1 MRALIVIIWR
11 CFSCG
16 RGKKLLPWQQRPCPH
31 PLTNDPSRIRS
42 EPPLNPHNS
51 IFQSSIEQELK
62 VGSKIRSKMLR
73 TMLDPSRH
81 GNSAPLGGQCGSLP
95 LKMLSKC
102 CSNAVQMLSEWN
114 CSNGK
119 AKEQEKVVAYQS
131 ASSAGGLSPLTLTWS
146 RLHWPLALSYFSFWL
161 PRICWELL
169 STPFPPPPPLLPPTS
184 QYQRNAPEP
193 LWMLKGERH
202 DDISVACTNWRRAC
216 WLHQS
221 RDVRIRSHVVTTCQS
236 RLDPLQ
242 LIFGRVCLCRVCGL
256 MTYQ

>member
-1 MRALIVIIWR
+1 MGFGPVSKHRPTIRCHRDVYRRGWDRSWTGRGRESIGASRKRIPEHLERMRALIVIIWR

-31 PLTNDPSRIRS
+31 PMTNDPSRIRS

-146 RLHWPLALSYFSFWL
+146 RLHWPLALSYFSF
-161 PRICWELL
+161 
-169 STPFPPPPPLLPPTS
+169 
-184 QYQRNAPEP
+184 
-193 LWMLKGERH
+193 
-202 DDISVACTNWRRAC
+202 
-216 WLHQS
+216 
-221 RDVRIRSHVVTTCQS
+221 
-236 RLDPLQ
+236 
-242 LIFGRVCLCRVCGL
+242 
-256 MTYQ
+256 